1 MKDEKLVARIPRS
14 AMQELQIITGEYWNI
29 PIIDIRWYADGKPTK
44 KGIRINHQELNI
56 LIQALERIKNVNINT
71 KNKEEN
77 EE

>member
-29 PIIDIRWYADGKPTK
+29 PIIDIRWYTDGKPTK
-44 KGIRINHQELNI
+44 KGIRINHQELKI